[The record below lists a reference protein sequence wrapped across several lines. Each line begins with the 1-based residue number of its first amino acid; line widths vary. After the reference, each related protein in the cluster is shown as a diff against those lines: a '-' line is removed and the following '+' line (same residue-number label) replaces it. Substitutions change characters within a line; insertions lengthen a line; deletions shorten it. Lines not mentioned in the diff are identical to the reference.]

1 MSRILALILILFAS
15 AVAAQGG
22 PRPLERAMSDMRQGN
37 WAGAQIAARSD
48 GQVAMD
54 IVTWHYLR
62 AGLGNAEQVK
72 DFIERNPDWP
82 GMEYLR
88 EKSEEAIVEA
98 SHADVRA
105 FFADTRPQ
113 TGTGALSLARA
124 LVAAGDRGAAEAEV
138 VLAWRT
144 LALSSEEQA
153 SFLAEH
159 GDLLAPHHWAR
170 LDMALWKGWTVN
182 ARAMLTLVSDGE
194 RKLAEARLALQN
206 DDGGVDT
213 RIAAVPDALA
223 DDPGMA
229 YERFAWRA
237 RKGRD
242 ADALELLLERSKS
255 AEALGEPW
263 AWAPRRRSLARQLMR
278 AGETDTAYA
287 VAAQN
292 WLTDGSDYA
301 DLEWV
306 AGYISLRFRDAPADA
321 LRHFTNH
328 RDAVD
333 SPISL
338 GRAGYWRGR
347 ALEAMGDSDAAQA
360 AYRDGGRYET
370 SFYGLLA
377 AERAGMPPDPALSGQ
392 EDFPPWR
399 DAAFIDSSVYQAAV
413 LLLAAGQDN
422 LAERFFTHLT
432 ESLDRSQI
440 GQLGD
445 MLAEMGRPYIQ
456 VMVGKR
462 AAQRGIEVPGPY
474 YALHPLAEDAHPV
487 PTELVLSIARRESEF
502 NPEVVSGVGARGL
515 MQVMPRT
522 AQEVSGWINEPYSL
536 SGLLSDPNYN
546 ARLGAAYLASL
557 ARQFDGNVVMMAA
570 GYNAGPSRPV
580 GWMQLYGDPRRGE
593 IDVVDFI
600 ESIPFQETQNYVMR
614 VAESLPVYRA
624 RLGKDPHPVPFSE
637 ELTGATLMASAGD

>member
-1 MSRILALILILFAS
+1 M
-15 AVAAQGG
+15 
-22 PRPLERAMSDMRQGN
+22 
-37 WAGAQIAARSD
+37 
-48 GQVAMD
+48 
-54 IVTWHYLR
+54 
-62 AGLGNAEQVK
+62 
-72 DFIERNPDWP
+72 
-82 GMEYLR
+82 
-88 EKSEEAIVEA
+88 
-98 SHADVRA
+98 
-105 FFADTRPQ
+105 
-113 TGTGALSLARA
+113 
-124 LVAAGDRGAAEAEV
+124 
-138 VLAWRT
+138 
-144 LALSSEEQA
+144 
-153 SFLAEH
+153 
-159 GDLLAPHHWAR
+159 
-170 LDMALWKGWTVN
+170 
-182 ARAMLTLVSDGE
+182 
-194 RKLAEARLALQN
+194 
-206 DDGGVDT
+206 
-213 RIAAVPDALA
+213 
-223 DDPGMA
+223 
-229 YERFAWRA
+229 
-237 RKGRD
+237 
-242 ADALELLLERSKS
+242 
-255 AEALGEPW
+255 
-263 AWAPRRRSLARQLMR
+263 
-278 AGETDTAYA
+278 
-287 VAAQN
+287 
-292 WLTDGSDYA
+292 
-301 DLEWV
+301 
-306 AGYISLRFRDAPADA
+306 
-321 LRHFTNH
+321 
-328 RDAVD
+328 
-333 SPISL
+333 
-338 GRAGYWRGR
+338 
-347 ALEAMGDSDAAQA
+347 
-360 AYRDGGRYET
+360 
-370 SFYGLLA
+370 
-377 AERAGMPPDPALSGQ
+377 
-392 EDFPPWR
+392 
-399 DAAFIDSSVYQAAV
+399 

-445 MLAEMGRPYIQ
+445 MLAEMGRPPIQ

-474 YALHPLAEDAHPV
+474 YALHPLAEDPHPV

>member
-1 MSRILALILILFAS
+1 MLTNYPPEEQWDDYEALDAKAWPTKVRRRFRLVPTTCFNCEANCGLLAY
-15 AVAAQGG
+15 V
-22 PRPLERAMSDMRQGN
+22 DK
-37 WAGAQIAARSD
+37 D
-48 GQVAMD
+48 TGQVAKFE
-54 IVTWHYLR
+54 
-62 AGLGNAEQVK
+62 GNPVHPASRGRNCAKGPATINQVQ
-72 DFIERNPDWP
+72 DPERILYP
-82 GMEYLR
+82 LKR
-88 EKSEEAIVEA
+88 V
-98 SHADVRA
+98 
-105 FFADTRPQ
+105 
-113 TGTGALSLARA
+113 
-124 LVAAGDRGAAEAEV
+124 GDRGDGLWERISWDRALDEIGTRIGDAFREDRHGEV
-138 VLAWRT
+138 MYHVGRMGDDTYMERVLHSWGIDGLNSHT
-144 LALSSEEQA
+144 NICS
-153 SFLAEH
+153 
-159 GDLLAPHHWAR
+159 GGAR
-170 LDMALWKGWTVN
+170 AGYALWAGFDRPSPDYAN
-182 ARAMLTLVSDGE
+182 ARAILLISFGWSQGKRFWPPVLHLVYMLPLPGVLYFKMSTFLQAISSELGVWFLQLMSVPVFLEGNIIDLGVY
-194 RKLAEARLALQN
+194 KLHVAEACSGLRYLFPILSFSY
-206 DDGGVDT
+206 
-213 RIAAVPDALA
+213 IFAVL
-223 DDPGMA
+223 
-229 YERFAWRA
+229 Y
-237 RKGRD
+237 KGPMWH
-242 ADALELLLERSKS
+242 K
-255 AEALGEPW
+255 
-263 AWAPRRRSLARQLMR
+263 
-278 AGETDTAYA
+278 
-287 VAAQN
+287 
-292 WLTDGSDYA
+292 
-301 DLEWV
+301 
-306 AGYISLRFRDAPADA
+306 
-321 LRHFTNH
+321 
-328 RDAVD
+328 
-333 SPISL
+333 
-338 GRAGYWRGR
+338 
-347 ALEAMGDSDAAQA
+347 
-360 AYRDGGRYET
+360 
-370 SFYGLLA
+370 
-377 AERAGMPPDPALSGQ
+377 
-392 EDFPPWR
+392 
-399 DAAFIDSSVYQAAV
+399 AV

-445 MLAEMGRPYIQ
+445 MLAEMGRPPIQ

-474 YALHPLAEDAHPV
+474 YALHPLAEDPHPV